1 MYKRQTL
8 GALGLP
14 GTTGF
19 IGEFLILLGIFK
31 KNIIVA
37 TIASIGVVLGAA
49 YMLWMY
55 KRIIFGKIVN
65 ENLKELMDVK
75 KVELFL
81 LCCLAF
87 PVIFFGF
94 YPEPLINTIEVSIQ
108 NLLDIYNFNL
118 ASYQAKI
125 LYD

>member
-1 MYKRQTL
+1 MKASVSIMPKYAVLFMIFTL

-75 KVELFL
+75 KVELFI

-87 PVIFFGF
+87 PVIFFG
-94 YPEPLINTIEVSIQ
+94 LRST
-108 NLLDIYNFNL
+108 
-118 ASYQAKI
+118 KTR
-125 LYD
+125 